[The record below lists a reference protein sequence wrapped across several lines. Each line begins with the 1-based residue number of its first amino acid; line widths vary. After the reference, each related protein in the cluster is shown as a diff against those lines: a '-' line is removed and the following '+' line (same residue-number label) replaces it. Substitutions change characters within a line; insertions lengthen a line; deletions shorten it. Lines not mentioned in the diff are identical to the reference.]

1 MLNKLR
7 YESQHMLSKTIV
19 HHNTIEKKKKND
31 LRKQTLVFQH
41 TTPITVIRI
50 IAAKNEND
58 PPERGLISGCLV

>member
-19 HHNTIEKKKKND
+19 HHNTIQKKND
-31 LRKQTLVFQH
+31 LGKKTLVFQH

>member
-1 MLNKLR
+1 
-7 YESQHMLSKTIV
+7 MLSKTIV
-19 HHNTIEKKKKND
+19 HHNTIQKKND
-31 LRKQTLVFQH
+31 LGKKTLVFQH